1 MVPCPKAARTAA
13 PSSQRLCLLKN
24 LPYWLFRGRSTESRP
39 QTSGRGAHHS
49 NGVLRSRI
57 PRRLSVRPDG
67 LIAGTLP
74 AAVIAAAAAAAS
86 GGTVLARTSLVDR
99 QRTAFPILAI
109 QAEDGRFGAF
119 LGVHGGESEAA
130 RPPGIFVH
138 NEHRGRRQ

>member
-24 LPYWLFRGRSTESRP
+24 LPYWLFRGRSAESRP
-39 QTSGRGAHHS
+39 QTSGRGTHHP

-74 AAVIAAAAAAAS
+74 AAVIATAAAS

-99 QRTAFPILAI
+99 QRTAVPVPSHL
-109 QAEDGRFGAF
+109 
-119 LGVHGGESEAA
+119 V
-130 RPPGIFVH
+130 
-138 NEHRGRRQ
+138 